1 MRSLHIVEGGEDIG
15 QGARF
20 GPALASLVLAT
31 TGWPLF
37 MAVLDLFT
45 TSSPNVFRPLVRL

>member
-20 GPALASLVLAT
+20 GPALASLLLAT